1 MKRQKSTHV
10 TEIEHQLPS
19 GVTVSFRED
28 SSVNPSTFI
37 IFKAADAAS
46 QAAAEGKLTAFFNS
60 LLAEVR

>member
-1 MKRQKSTHV
+1 MKRQKSTHL

-19 GVTVSFRED
+19 GVTVTFRED

-37 IFKAADAAS
+37 IFRATDGAS

-60 LLAEVR
+60 LLAEIR